1 MRGSPPRGA
10 PRFIA
15 ISALSQTLRLRTD
28 DRQTPARRRDDAR
41 RSRPGRLRV
50 SAVWLCRLV
59 LLGPRGDRR
68 VQFRSRPV
76 LVLEPRWLTAFDRPI
91 PAGWNGPRMATLERT
106 FPFPR
111 ARYTGILE
119 WITTTDHKKI
129 GVMYLVTT
137 FFFFLMGGLLAL
149 GIRTQLAT
157 ADNTFLN
164 AQQYNAAFT
173 MHGLTM
179 VFLFV
184 VPVWT
189 GFANYIVPLQLGA
202 RDMIVTIFS
211 LRAPGMTFMRITL
224 FCWSVLVTSFLLVL
238 AMPFLTV
245 AGVLLLFDRMAGTNF
260 FAVGQGADPLLWQYL
275 FWFFGHPE
283 VYIMILPGFGVISE
297 VLPVFSRKPIF
308 GYRMIAYSS
317 AAIGFLSFGVFVHHM
332 FVAGIDPA
340 LQVFFMA
347 STMLI
352 AVPTGVKIFS
362 WLGTLWG
369 GALRFRTAM
378 LFAMAFIVV
387 FTIGGISGVF
397 LGSVPVDVQLSDTYF
412 VVAHIHYVLVQGALF
427 CAFAA
432 FYYWMPKMSGRLLSE
447 QLGRIHFFLFFI
459 GVNMAFFP
467 MHQLGLDGM
476 PRRTFHYP
484 QSPEWASLTLVSTIG
499 AYIIGISIAVFLFN
513 FFHSIVLG
521 HGRPAGDDPW
531 EADTLEW
538 ATTSPPQPYNFARIP
553 VVHSARPL
561 KEDVAH

>member
-1 MRGSPPRGA
+1 MPTCASSSGDPVRSGA
-10 PRFIA
+10 RC
-15 ISALSQTLRLRTD
+15 LDRTSSSSRARPD
-28 DRQTPARRRDDAR
+28 TFDTPF
-41 RSRPGRLRV
+41 
-50 SAVWLCRLV
+50 C
-59 LLGPRGDRR
+59 
-68 VQFRSRPV
+68 
-76 LVLEPRWLTAFDRPI
+76 
-91 PAGWNGPRMATLERT
+91 AGCNGLRMATLERT
-106 FPFPR
+106 FPLSRP
-111 ARYTGILE
+111 RYTGLLE

-129 GVMYLVTT
+129 GVLYLYTT
-137 FFFFLMGGLLAL
+137 FFFFLAGGLLAL
-149 GIRTQLAT
+149 SVRTQLAT
-157 ADNTFLN
+157 PDTGLLTAE
-164 AQQYNAAFT
+164 QYNAAFT
-173 MHGLTM
+173 MHGITM
-179 VFLFV
+179 VFLAGGIVLYSAFIV
-184 VPVWT
+184 GPPMTGWT
-189 GFANYIVPLQLGA
+189 MYVPLSTRQFMPTNGMDLVILGLTILGFSSIFGA
-202 RDMIVTIFS
+202 LNMIVTIFS
-211 LRAPGMTFMRITL
+211 LRAPGMTFHRITL

-245 AGVLLLFDRMAGTNF
+245 AGILLLFDRMAGTNF
-260 FAVGQGADPLLWQYL
+260 FAVGEGADPLLWQYL

-317 AAIGFLSFGVFVHHM
+317 VAIGFLSFGVFVHHM

-340 LQVFFMA
+340 LQIFFMA

-362 WLGTLWG
+362 WLGTIWG
-369 GALRFRTAM
+369 GALRFKTAM
-378 LFAMAFIVV
+378 LFAMAFIVI

-447 QLGRIHFFLFFI
+447 TLGRLHFFLFFI

-467 MHQLGLDGM
+467 MHQLGLEGM

-484 QSPEWASLTLVSTIG
+484 QSPEWAGLNLVSTIG
-499 AYIIGISIAVFLFN
+499 AYIIAAAILVFIWNYVYSIL
-513 FFHSIVLG
+513 LG
-521 HGRPAGDDPW
+521 NGKPAGDDPW

>member
-1 MRGSPPRGA
+1 MRSSRKGA
-10 PRFIA
+10 PLLFDTPI
-15 ISALSQTLRLRTD
+15 
-28 DRQTPARRRDDAR
+28 PAR
-41 RSRPGRLRV
+41 
-50 SAVWLCRLV
+50 WN
-59 LLGPRGDRR
+59 GPAWPPSNGP
-68 VQFRSRPV
+68 FRSRAHVTRASSSGSRRPTTRRSASCTSS
-76 LVLEPRWLTAFDRPI
+76 PRFSSFSPAACSRSGSARSSRRRI
-91 PAGWNGPRMATLERT
+91 PASSPRSSTTRSSRCTGRRWSSYSWSRSGPASRT
-106 FPFPR
+106 SSFRCSSARGTWRSR
-111 ARYTGILE
+111 ASTRSRTG
-119 WITTTDHKKI
+119 
-129 GVMYLVTT
+129 
-137 FFFFLMGGLLAL
+137 
-149 GIRTQLAT
+149 
-157 ADNTFLN
+157 
-164 AQQYNAAFT
+164 
-173 MHGLTM
+173 
-179 VFLFV
+179 
-184 VPVWT
+184 
-189 GFANYIVPLQLGA
+189 
-202 RDMIVTIFS
+202 S
-211 LRAPGMTFMRITL
+211 CLRAAGMTFMRITL
-224 FCWSVLVTSFLLVL
+224 FTWSVLVTSFLLVL

-245 AGVLLLFDRMAGTNF
+245 AGILLLFDRMAGTNF

-459 GVNMAFFP
+459 GVNLAFFP

-484 QSPEWASLTLVSTIG
+484 QSPEWASLNLVSTIG
-499 AYIIGISIAVFLFN
+499 AYIIGISVAVFLFN
-513 FFHSIVLG
+513 FFSSIVLKN
-521 HGRPAGDDPW
+521 GRIAGDDPW

>member
-1 MRGSPPRGA
+1 
-10 PRFIA
+10 
-15 ISALSQTLRLRTD
+15 
-28 DRQTPARRRDDAR
+28 
-41 RSRPGRLRV
+41 
-50 SAVWLCRLV
+50 
-59 LLGPRGDRR
+59 
-68 VQFRSRPV
+68 
-76 LVLEPRWLTAFDRPI
+76 
-91 PAGWNGPRMATLERT
+91 MATAERT
-106 FPFPR
+106 FPVAKPG
-111 ARYTGILE
+111 YSGLLE

-129 GVMYLVTT
+129 GIMYVGTT
-137 FFFFLMGGLLAL
+137 FLFFLAGGLLAL

-157 ADNTFLN
+157 PDGTLLT
-164 AQQYNAAFT
+164 AQQYNEAFT
-173 MHGLTM
+173 MHGTTM

-189 GFANYIVPLQLGA
+189 GFANYIIPLQIGA
-202 RDMIVTIFS
+202 RDMAFPRLNALSYWLLVAGAIVLYSAFAFGLPTAGWTSYVPLSTEKFSPGNGQNLWILGLTILGFSSIFAALNMIVTIFALRCPGLTFHRLS
-211 LRAPGMTFMRITL
+211 LFG
-224 FCWSVLVTSFLLVL
+224 WSVLVTSFLLVL

-260 FAVGQGADPLLWQYL
+260 FAVSEGADPLLWQYR

-283 VYIMILPGFGVISE
+283 VYIMILPGFGVVSE

-308 GYRMIAYSS
+308 GYKMIAYSS
-317 AAIGFLSFGVFVHHM
+317 VAIGFLSFGVFVHHM

-340 LQVFFMA
+340 LQIFFMS

-362 WLGTLWG
+362 WLGTIWHG
-369 GALRFRTAM
+369 SLRFRTPM
-378 LFAMAFIVV
+378 LFAMAFIVI

-397 LGSVPVDVQLSDTYF
+397 LGSVPVDIQLSDTDI

-432 FYYWMPKMSGRLLSE
+432 FYYWIAKMSGRLLSE

-467 MHQLGLDGM
+467 MHQLGLEGM
-476 PRRTFHYP
+476 PRRIFHYP
-484 QSPEWASLTLVSTIG
+484 DSPQWASLNFVSTMG
-499 AYIIGISIAVFLFN
+499 AYIIALAILTFIWNFIYSIA
-513 FFHSIVLG
+513 LG
-521 HGRPAGDDPW
+521 NGRPAGDDPW

-553 VVHSARPL
+553 LVHSARPL

>member
-1 MRGSPPRGA
+1 
-10 PRFIA
+10 
-15 ISALSQTLRLRTD
+15 
-28 DRQTPARRRDDAR
+28 
-41 RSRPGRLRV
+41 
-50 SAVWLCRLV
+50 
-59 LLGPRGDRR
+59 
-68 VQFRSRPV
+68 
-76 LVLEPRWLTAFDRPI
+76 
-91 PAGWNGPRMATLERT
+91 MATLERT

-111 ARYTGILE
+111 ARYTGVLE
-119 WITTTDHKKI
+119 WIATTDHKKI
-129 GVMYLVTT
+129 GVLYLTTT
-137 FFFFLMGGLLAL
+137 FFFFLAGGLLAL
-149 GIRTQLAT
+149 GMRTQLAT
-157 ADNTFLN
+157 PDTGLLT
-164 AQQYNAAFT
+164 AQQYNEFFT
-173 MHGLTM
+173 MHGTTM

-189 GFANYIVPLQLGA
+189 GFANFIIPLQLGA
-202 RDMIVTIFS
+202 RDMAFPRLNALSYWLLLAGGIVLYSSFIVGAPAIGWTGYVPLSTREFSPTYGVDLWILGLTVLGFSSIFGALNMIVTIFA
-211 LRAPGMTFMRITL
+211 LRAPGMTFYRITL
-224 FCWSVLVTSFLLVL
+224 FTWSVLVTSFLLVL

-245 AGVLLLFDRMAGTNF
+245 AGILLLFDRMAGTNF

-317 AAIGFLSFGVFVHHM
+317 VAIGFLSFGVFVHHM

-340 LQVFFMA
+340 LQIFFMA

-369 GALRFRTAM
+369 GALRFKTAM
-378 LFAMAFIVV
+378 LFAMAFIVI

-397 LGSVPVDVQLSDTYF
+397 LASVPVDVQLSDTYY

-427 CAFAA
+427 CMFAA
-432 FYYWMPKMSGRLLSE
+432 FYYWMPKITGRMLSETLGRL
-447 QLGRIHFFLFFI
+447 HFFLFFI
-459 GVNMAFFP
+459 GVNLAFFP
-467 MHQLGLDGM
+467 MHQLGLEGM
-476 PRRTFHYP
+476 PRRIFHYP
-484 QSPEWASLTLVSTIG
+484 GSPEWASLNLVSTIG
-499 AYIIGISIAVFLFN
+499 AYIIGTAILVFIWN
-513 FFHSIVLG
+513 FLYSIVLG
-521 HGRPAGDDPW
+521 NGKPAGEDPW

-561 KEDVAH
+561 KEDVPH